1 MMVEDRGKDEFSA
14 QNLMKKHEA
23 LEAAVEDY
31 RDNVRQ
37 LGEVARQLA
46 SEGHPQSEVI
56 FLSCSCHSS
65 TNSRTW
71 YIFWLKFSWPF
82 NHLKTNH
89 SLISDILNMRWFF
102 FSCSRHC
109 FTSFSKRDPNYLISD
124 LWNFYSNYL
133 WNFLILV
140 HWCPTIPSGETLCW
154 FEGIGQRKESQ
165 VGWRSQTFHVES
177 WGKFPFP
184 VLWKRIHA
192 ISSYKDHLYKV
203 QVLNPPEFKDH
214 QYRILKN

>member
-1 MMVEDRGKDEFSA
+1 M
-14 QNLMKKHEA
+14 
-23 LEAAVEDY
+23 
-31 RDNVRQ
+31 
-37 LGEVARQLA
+37 
-46 SEGHPQSEVI
+46 I
-56 FLSCSCHSS
+56 
-65 TNSRTW
+65 
-71 YIFWLKFSWPF
+71 SW
-82 NHLKTNH
+82 
-89 SLISDILNMRWFF
+89 IWCDFF

-109 FTSFSKRDPNYLISD
+109 FTNFSKRDPNYLISD

-140 HWCPTIPSGETLCW
+140 HWCQTIPSGETLCW
-154 FEGIGQRKESQ
+154 FERIGQRKESQ

-203 QVLNPPEFKDH
+203 QVLNPPEFKDLPDFEKLRTKKWKLF
-214 QYRILKN
+214 YNLMKIIDFETSKLACPWILGVLIVLQFFPIFANIFLKIQGNKDH